1 MATAVSE
8 IPRFYATNI
17 LAGYSQNAYTTFNLN
32 TFALTIDR
40 AAAPAP
46 SPASVGCASSI
57 TPAYTFSPNIFG
69 LNTTY
74 TNNYASKVPVYFD
87 YYTYFALSTS
97 NMINDS
103 PKPPSSTRLRN
114 GNLIN
119 SLFILDNN
127 NIQHYI
133 SPVTGG
139 SGALLYFAIVK
150 KNVYNGAYNVNN
162 LVTDKRLFIDIRLN
176 NALNNNIKLTDL
188 SLMPIPPSL
197 KIPLVNTAKPTT
209 VIPRI
214 MPVVPVVP
222 GPRPAPAPAPTVS
235 PAPVVVAPVVG
246 FAASV

>member
-17 LAGYSQNAYTTFNLN
+17 LVGYSQNAYTTFNSN

-40 AAAPAP
+40 ATAPA
-46 SPASVGCASSI
+46 PASVGCASSI
-57 TPAYTFSPNIFG
+57 TPSYTFIPNIFG

-74 TNNYASKVPVYFD
+74 VNNYASKVPVYFD
-87 YYTYFALSTS
+87 YYTYYALSTS

-103 PKPPSSTRLRN
+103 PKPPSSNRLRN

-119 SLFILDNN
+119 SLFVLDNN

-133 SPVTGG
+133 SPVTGS

-162 LVTDKRLFIDIRLN
+162 LVTDKRLFIDLKLN
-176 NALNNNIKLTDL
+176 NAFNNNIKLTDL

-209 VIPRI
+209 VIPPS

-222 GPRPAPAPAPTVS
+222 GPRPAPAPTPSQGPISS
-235 PAPVVVAPVVG
+235 PSP
-246 FAASV
+246 AASV